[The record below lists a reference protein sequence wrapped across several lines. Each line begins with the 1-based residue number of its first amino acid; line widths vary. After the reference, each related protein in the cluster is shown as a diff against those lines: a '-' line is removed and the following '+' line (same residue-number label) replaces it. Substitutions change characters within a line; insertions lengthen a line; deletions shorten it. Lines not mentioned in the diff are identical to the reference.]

1 MKKLISTLTLCA
13 TLIGCADHAD
23 KVNASYVSPLQ
34 YQEYSCHQI
43 RAEVMRLSHK
53 VNEVAGVQDK
63 TASNDSAA
71 MGVGLILFW
80 PALFFIEHSDQ
91 HVQLAE
97 LKGQYDAL
105 EQTAV
110 QKNCDIVKEMEASKK
125 MQEERI
131 AKQAAE
137 TKANNSQ
144 TNNQ

>member
-1 MKKLISTLTLCA
+1 
-13 TLIGCADHAD
+13 
-23 KVNASYVSPLQ
+23 
-34 YQEYSCHQI
+34 
-43 RAEVMRLSHK
+43 MRLSRK

-125 MQEERI
+125 MQEDRI

-137 TKANNSQ
+137 TKVNNSQ

>member
-1 MKKLISTLTLCA
+1 MSKFIPFLFVILLAS
-13 TLIGCADHAD
+13 CADHAD
-23 KVNASYVSPLQ
+23 KVQASYVSPLQ

-43 RAEVMRLSHK
+43 RTEVMRISHK
-53 VNEVAGVQDK
+53 VNEVAGIQDK
-63 TASNDSAA
+63 TASNDSTA

-80 PALFFIEHSDQ
+80 PALFFIEHGDQ

-105 EQTAV
+105 EQTAI
-110 QKNCDIVKEMEASKK
+110 QKNCDIVKEIADSKK

-144 TNNQ
+144 RNNQ